1 MSEIIIKNDSSRPDE
16 SALFAVMKVM
26 NMGKISTDKKGPCY
40 CFVTRMKSG
49 LVVCA
54 MRNKASFGFIVSDDV

>member
-1 MSEIIIKNDSSRPDE
+1 MSRIIIQNDSSKSDE
-16 SALFAVMKVM
+16 SALFAVMNVIK
-26 NMGKISTDKKGPCY
+26 MGMISTDKKGPCY

-49 LVVCA
+49 VVVCA